1 MKEYEIY
8 FSIFGKHLKTTV
20 KAYSEEDAYEMIRDK
35 IVFNII
41 FHKERTKVKDNSVEF
56 LKNIFGF
63 KD

>member
-1 MKEYEIY
+1 MKEYEVY
-8 FSIFGKHLKTTV
+8 FSIFGKHLKTTIM
-20 KAYSEEDAYEMIRDK
+20 AYSEEDAYEKIRDK
-35 IVFNII
+35 IV

>member
-8 FSIFGKHLKTTV
+8 FSIFGKNLKTTIM
-20 KAYSEEDAYEMIRDK
+20 AYSEEDAYERVRDK
-35 IVFNII
+35 IV

-63 KD
+63 K

>member
-8 FSIFGKHLKTTV
+8 FSIFGKNLKTTIM
-20 KAYSEEDAYEMIRDK
+20 AYSEEDAYEKIRDK
-35 IVFNII
+35 IV

-56 LKNIFGF
+56 LKNIFGI

>member
-1 MKEYEIY
+1 MREFEIY

-35 IVFNII
+35 IVF
-41 FHKERTKVKDNSVEF
+41 HKERTKVKDNSVEF

-63 KD
+63 K